1 MVFVIHK
8 LSTRAT
14 ADLAFKAAP
23 YLRWQDV
30 REIEAS
36 GWHPL
41 FCLPLSVIASEDPI
55 AFYTTDGRIAGF
67 AGIKREDEALGLV
80 WMLCTKAVESK
91 PIAFCKAARVWLDNQ
106 SSFRALYNYADPRN
120 TLHMKLLKHL
130 GFKRLGYQ
138 PVGPKRSTFVEFAR
152 LQPCVLQ

>member
-1 MVFVIHK
+1 MAFVKPK
-8 LSTRAT
+8 LIKPAT
-14 ADLAFKAAP
+14 PDLALKTAP

-30 REIEAS
+30 REIQTC

-41 FCLPLSVIASEDPI
+41 FCLPMSVTSSEDPI
-55 AFYTTDGRIAGF
+55 VFYTPKGDIAGF
-67 AGIKREDEALGLV
+67 AGIRREDDLSGVV
-80 WMLCTKAVESK
+80 WMLCTKAVETI
-91 PIAFCKAARVWLDNQ
+91 PILFCKEARAWLDRQTTYQILHNV
-106 SSFRALYNYADPRN
+106 ADPRN

-152 LQPCVLQ
+152 IQPCVIQ